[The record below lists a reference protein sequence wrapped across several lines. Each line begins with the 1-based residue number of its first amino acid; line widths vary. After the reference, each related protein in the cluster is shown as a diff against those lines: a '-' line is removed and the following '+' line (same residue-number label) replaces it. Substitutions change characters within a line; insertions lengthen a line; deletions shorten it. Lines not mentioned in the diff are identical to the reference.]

1 MALRVLQVAI
11 AIRILARMDGESKTK
26 RGAQLFALRKLQFNS
41 TTIKSKSIAGS
52 VLKAVL
58 RAIDDHGA
66 ICWASAATIASETC
80 LGERSV
86 FYALEALRTLGYIS
100 IDSRPGRTS
109 SMVINWENIPNPKD
123 TPAQYAGVG
132 SDLTPAQDADTHAL
146 RADTPA
152 QYADTPAQSADEALL
167 NRKPKRKLNEK
178 PSVSL
183 FDEFWE
189 SYPKKEGKKKAK
201 EAFEK
206 AVKNGA
212 DPKAIIEGAKAYAA
226 SDRGTGDPQF
236 IKQPSTFLNGQHWED
251 EPAAWSKG
259 RAVPFEDPCHKPFP
273 KLKVTRA
280 DLAIDD
286 FVLDWNRAL
295 TRMDYLS
302 DETRTIARE
311 VFKDEWW
318 LENRKAIVVSFED
331 RERLIRIGKLKD
343 SPYPHHIELDWI
355 FDNAALVKSLIGSPV
370 PNEMDLAKFG
380 GNE

>member
-1 MALRVLQVAI
+1 MKALRQLQLGSITIDSRNVTGAVMKSVLRSI
-11 AIRILARMDGESKTK
+11 DDYAREN
-26 RGAQLFALRKLQFNS
+26 GACWASS
-41 TTIKSKSIAGS
+41 TTIA
-52 VLKAVL
+52 
-58 RAIDDHGA
+58 R
-66 ICWASAATIASETC
+66 ETC
-80 LGERSV
+80 LCDKTVRRALT
-86 FYALEALRTLGYIS
+86 ALETLGYIKKEPHRCETGRLFRVCWERITLDPVTGPS
-100 IDSRPGRTS
+100 ITTTPDPGSTPLDPVTGPMDPGS
-109 SMVINWENIPNPKD
+109 S
-123 TPAQYAGVG
+123 TPGPGYLQNDIETKV
-132 SDLTPAQDADTHAL
+132 
-146 RADTPA
+146 
-152 QYADTPAQSADEALL
+152 
-167 NRKPKRKLNEK
+167 KRKRNEI
-178 PSVSL
+178 SIRDSL

-189 SYPKKEGKKKAK
+189 SYPKKEGKKKAR